1 LVVFDWF
8 IEEEEE
14 EEGVGVQILI
24 NAAHS
29 FFLSFVSLA
38 L

>member
-14 EEGVGVQILI
+14 EGVVQILI

>member
-14 EEGVGVQILI
+14 EGVGVVQILI

>member
-14 EEGVGVQILI
+14 GVVQILI